1 MSIDAG
7 TLFTTLSNF
16 GAWGVLV
23 AYMIWDRS
31 CERKERREQAKGRA
45 EREERDIAAREKQ
58 ASAFTAL
65 AMVIQ
70 GRPVV

>member
-1 MSIDAG
+1 MLADVGSLIAS
-7 TLFTTLSNF
+7 LSSF

-23 AYMIWDRS
+23 AYLVWDRS
-31 CERKERREQAKGRA
+31 CERKERRDLDRARA
-45 EREERDIAAREKQ
+45 ELFERDIIAREKQ

>member
-1 MSIDAG
+1 MVSLI
-7 TLFTTLSNF
+7 TSLSNF

-23 AYMIWDRS
+23 GYMIWDRS
-31 CERKERREQAKGRA
+31 CERKERREQEK
-45 EREERDIAAREKQ
+45 ERLAIQERDIAAREKQ